1 MKKKVKRLKK
11 DLNIQE
17 PSRRFTRSF
26 DIEDRMIEAE
36 ENGRLLTP
44 EEIASEIAAEI
55 EYLSDCNEDR

>member
-1 MKKKVKRLKK
+1 MEQ
-11 DLNIQE
+11 NM
-17 PSRRFTRSF
+17 PS
-26 DIEDRMIEAE
+26 IILAL